1 MLGAKRSASMHEFGT
16 AGSIVEGV
24 SAEAVDVDEAGD
36 NAWRVR
42 RQMTIID
49 VSGTGGR
56 RSGAMDAMAAV
67 GDCCWPRRRCR
78 PYSHERSMPDRYLP
92 DLPDLPSLSPAAAC
106 PNMA

>member
-1 MLGAKRSASMHEFGT
+1 VLGAKRSASMHEFGT

-56 RSGAMDAMAAV
+56 RSGAMDSMEASATAA
-67 GDCCWPRRRCR
+67 GQD
-78 PYSHERSMPDRYLP
+78 EGADRTVTREACQTGTSRTSRTFLP
-92 DLPDLPSLSPAAAC
+92 
-106 PNMA
+106 